1 MGELMASDV
10 RAIETMLKTDDKA
23 RRSVS
28 EWIVQLARKIH
39 EKPEDVVWFFEE
51 MRKREEWDEK
61 LGEFERIT
69 KDLSPEELFELA
81 VKEAENTPEMR
92 GSTEKLITDARKK
105 IEKFKRIEEKL
116 KRIGVI

>member
-10 RAIETMLKTDDKA
+10 EKVVKLFQRRETQEA
-23 RRSVS
+23 FG
-28 EWIVQLARKIH
+28 EWIIQLARKIH
-39 EKPEDVVWFFEE
+39 ESPEDIVWFFEE

-81 VKEAENTPEMR
+81 VREAENAPEIR
-92 GSTEKLITDARKK
+92 GSTEKLVTDAKRK
-105 IEKFKRIEEKL
+105 IEKFRRIEEKL